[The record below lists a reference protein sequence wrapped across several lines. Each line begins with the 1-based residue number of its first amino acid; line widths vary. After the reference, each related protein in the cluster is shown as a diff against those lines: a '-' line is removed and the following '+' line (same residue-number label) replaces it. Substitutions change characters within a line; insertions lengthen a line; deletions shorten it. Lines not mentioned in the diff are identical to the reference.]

1 MSWLLPHG
9 QGRPGLLG
17 RYRWGYLLA
26 VLLATF
32 LLEPL
37 LGSGKGV
44 SLMGLCLYL
53 TVFAGMIRLAHLSR
67 TVELVSYTIIGI
79 WFVVSLVQHF
89 NDSTLNE
96 RIQLAFSVA
105 LSLGAL
111 IVTFTELMRPDVLT
125 VDKLFGA
132 ICGYFLIAVT
142 LALLYY
148 QIEVL
153 TPGSFNLPPGEMDV
167 SEFLYFSLVTVTTLG
182 YGDITPVS
190 KIARILAGLEA
201 ALGTLYIAILI
212 GQIVGSIK
220 R

>member
-26 VLLATF
+26 VLLAAF
-32 LLEPL
+32 MLEPL
-37 LGSGKGV
+37 LGSSFGV
-44 SLMGLCLYL
+44 SLAGLFLFL
-53 TVFAGMIRLAHLSR
+53 FVFAGVIRLAHLSFR
-67 TVELVSYTIIGI
+67 VEVISYTIIAV
-79 WFVVSLVQHF
+79 WFAMSLLQHF
-89 NDSTLNE
+89 HDSTLNE
-96 RIQLAFSVA
+96 RIQLALSVV

-111 IVTFTELMRPDVLT
+111 AVTFTELMRPDVLT
-125 VDKLFGA
+125 IDKLFGA
-132 ICGYFLIAVT
+132 ICGYFLIAISM
-142 LALLYY
+142 ALLYF

-153 TPGSFNLPPGEMDV
+153 TPGSFNMPSGGKDV

-182 YGDITPVS
+182 YGEITPVS

-201 ALGTLYIAILI
+201 AMGTLYIAILI